1 MEFKYLKLNNN
12 DGVLKL
18 SGRLFIHIREYASKF
33 LVTSSM
39 ELDDGEGCYDKYI
52 NMFEDKRNHILIN
65 KDFSSKKVE
74 IRGINVIMFNL
85 AETSLYSICLDE
97 YYNVWIYNK
106 KQQTW
111 SRLYGFD
118 SYGKYRKVI
127 NSYKTHKD
135 DLVLDLFKTG
145 KSVTYDKLRFIMQQA
160 NENEFYFRLLTNE
173 GEIQYIIIAN
183 DDKIYL
189 TGEREDSS
197 IKNFT
202 WSEYKPKTSRGLFTI
217 KIGDKVIV
225 AQELLRTEHDL
236 TYLADNGS
244 IWKIRDFSEPNIVEC
259 IAKIKGGYYVD
270 NPTKTLGIIKYVEQK
285 SLDTL
290 EVYLL
295 TDKIYGIRTP
305 NNDVI
310 ICGLNSD
317 NSQLKFIDYTNYTNN
332 GKSFRICYEYMKTG
346 NKLPYEKLDITGVL
360 YDLGY
365 TELEFF
371 SLFYHKGYDKE
382 ILISENG
389 DIWMLEYNNDKK
401 EFTKIYESTPSGYMK
416 INKLYNTKSLRD
428 NVEILRFPTEDCV
441 SIYINNKLNLSV
453 YDSDHYGI
461 NIITNDNYCTANA
474 EYKTLMDKMRYFKE
488 RCKSVREE
496 LGIVNINGREQY
508 ATLVY
513 DNFISDDILSHAERI
528 YLTEGLHVYRE
539 IDYNGYSKWEHI
551 GRID

>member
-12 DGVLKL
+12 DGILKL

-52 NMFEDKRNHILIN
+52 NMFDDKRNHILIN
-65 KDFSSKKVE
+65 KDFNSKKVE

-85 AETSLYSICLDE
+85 AETSLYSLCLDE

-202 WSEYKPKTSRGLFTI
+202 RLI
-217 KIGDKVIV
+217 
-225 AQELLRTEHDL
+225 Q
-236 TYLADNGS
+236 
-244 IWKIRDFSEPNIVEC
+244 
-259 IAKIKGGYYVD
+259 
-270 NPTKTLGIIKYVEQK
+270 
-285 SLDTL
+285 
-290 EVYLL
+290 
-295 TDKIYGIRTP
+295 
-305 NNDVI
+305 
-310 ICGLNSD
+310 
-317 NSQLKFIDYTNYTNN
+317 
-332 GKSFRICYEYMKTG
+332 
-346 NKLPYEKLDITGVL
+346 VL
-360 YDLGY
+360 
-365 TELEFF
+365 
-371 SLFYHKGYDKE
+371 
-382 ILISENG
+382 
-389 DIWMLEYNNDKK
+389 
-401 EFTKIYESTPSGYMK
+401 
-416 INKLYNTKSLRD
+416 
-428 NVEILRFPTEDCV
+428 
-441 SIYINNKLNLSV
+441 
-453 YDSDHYGI
+453 
-461 NIITNDNYCTANA
+461 
-474 EYKTLMDKMRYFKE
+474 
-488 RCKSVREE
+488 
-496 LGIVNINGREQY
+496 
-508 ATLVY
+508 
-513 DNFISDDILSHAERI
+513 
-528 YLTEGLHVYRE
+528 
-539 IDYNGYSKWEHI
+539 
-551 GRID
+551 